1 MAEIAYNPDT
11 KLISPEEDRESLC
24 IYANQVN
31 SLTQALISENN
42 PNFSP
47 QPSDDSTK
55 LIRNLFD
62 SGIKNVKN
70 NKLPEGLKNVTLAI
84 EMAHRKRAPWEAF
97 AIQLQE
103 LQFMLRHKIDLELM
117 LGRYLDALQDL
128 DMLLSTGLFQ
138 PEVFIRKTDALLH
151 LGQLEEAR
159 VACDRG
165 LSLQPQNTK
174 LKALMLECNRKL
186 AEYNG
191 L

>member
-11 KLISPEEDRESLC
+11 KLITPEEDRESLC

-117 LGRYLDALQDL
+117 QGRYLDALQDL

-165 LSLQPQNTK
+165 LSLQPQNAK
-174 LKALMLECNRKL
+174 LKALMLECNGKL

>member
-11 KLISPEEDRESLC
+11 KLITAEQNRESLG

-31 SLTQALISENN
+31 SLTQALVAETN
-42 PNFSP
+42 PNFTP
-47 QPSDDSTK
+47 QPSEDSTK

-62 SGIKNVKN
+62 SGIKNIKN
-70 NKLPEGLKNVTLAI
+70 KKLPEALKNVSLAI
-84 EMAHRKRAPWEAF
+84 EMAQRKRAPWEAF
-97 AIQLQE
+97 AVQLQE

-128 DMLLSTGLFQ
+128 EMLLSTGLFQ

-151 LGQLEEAR
+151 LGQLEDAR
-159 VACDRG
+159 ATCDRG
-165 LSLQPQNTK
+165 LSLQPQNVK
-174 LKALMLECNRKL
+174 LKALMMECDRKL